1 MPIGRLY
8 EKRESDGNMGTQLD
22 AFLRG
27 LDTPKIKLPEFGSP
41 PELKLGKPTGQVT
54 TEGRRLFRN
63 SLGGV
68 SSELSITIQDQRVN
82 SGKSTNI
89 PSIFSGRIRTVR
101 EATDIIAKSGGID
114 PETGRTLPGFGSQ
127 AEALAAAKKRSA
139 NIRIGMNA
147 RLFES
152 TPHPKSPVTGIRT
165 HNPLNIEIGEP
176 WIGRAQRKLDSR
188 FETFKSPVWGIR
200 AGAMLLRNYQ
210 LGLAGPTKT
219 SQRTLRQ
226 VISTFAPPS
235 ENALDSYTAF
245 VANDTGI
252 DPDTEI
258 DLVNDPNM
266 LREVLKAMTKFETN
280 QTFSDEV
287 FDSAISAIDDQAL
300 GF

>member
-1 MPIGRLY
+1 
-8 EKRESDGNMGTQLD
+8 MGTQLD
-22 AFLRG
+22 AFLRR
-27 LDTPKIKLPEFGSP
+27 LNAPKVELPEFGVDTP
-41 PELKLGKPTGQVT
+41 KARATVKKDAAV
-54 TEGRRLFRN
+54 
-63 SLGGV
+63 
-68 SSELSITIQDQRVN
+68 QR
-82 SGKSTNI
+82 
-89 PSIFSGRIRTVR
+89 
-101 EATDIIAKSGGID
+101 A
-114 PETGRTLPGFGSQ
+114 
-127 AEALAAAKKRSA
+127 
-139 NIRIGMNA
+139 GMNA
-147 RLFES
+147 RLFEA

-176 WIGRAQRKLDSR
+176 WMGRAQRKLDSR

-226 VISTFAPPS
+226 LISTFAPPS
-235 ENALDSYTAF
+235 ENTTGSYVAF

-252 DPDTEI
+252 DPDVEI
-258 DLVNDPNM
+258 DLVNDSDM